1 MFDAAGTFSPPG
13 TSLLREAAVNED
25 AALIEE
31 ALGGRPAAFGQLVLK
46 YQDRLYNTVY
56 HVVGNAEDAKDVV
69 QDAFVQAF
77 VKLETFRQTGAFFG
91 WLYRIAFNVAAT
103 RHRRRHPTV
112 SLERLRAIS
121 GCDPVA
127 GGNGPVEEA
136 EGVEHCRLVRE
147 AIAALEEEYRV
158 VLVLREIDGC
168 CYERIAEILDLP
180 LGTVRSRLH
189 RARLK
194 LRDLLQDAMIV
205 RQPRVHHGQSAGK
218 RTA

>member
-1 MFDAAGTFSPPG
+1 MFDAAGTFFLPETSP
-13 TSLLREAAVNED
+13 LREAAVNED
-25 AALIEE
+25 AALIEQ

-112 SLERLRAIS
+112 SVECLRSTS
-121 GCDPVA
+121 GCDPA
-127 GGNGPVEEA
+127 ASGNGPVEEA
-136 EGVEHCRLVRE
+136 E
-147 AIAALEEEYRV
+147 
-158 VLVLREIDGC
+158 
-168 CYERIAEILDLP
+168 
-180 LGTVRSRLH
+180 RSRRLPPRSGGDRRLEGGISG
-189 RARLK
+189 RAGLAGDRRL
-194 LRDLLQDAMIV
+194 LL
-205 RQPRVHHGQSAGK
+205 
-218 RTA
+218 